1 MANNFYEEGFETVFY
16 DENEHC
22 FKMVD
27 DHYDTDKGLRL
38 YPELAE
44 KFHSILDLMNKL
56 SDEEITIY
64 TVTKDN
70 PFGGSTEYY
79 YFFYEGE
86 AQDYYDELCSYQGG
100 RSSFDDDDGGMDY
113 GMGEETM
120 TLKEFINEEA
130 FNFDVEDVLAYI
142 KSLPEPEET
151 LKERAIE
158 LDNGKAFAVQDSL
171 YSQKTHDALGNKD
184 IAIKNGSKDP
194 HLTSLEKD
202 VAVKSVEV
210 LKQMGKLDDINKEY
224 NVSHGPDLVYIPV
237 EDAVKVTPDN
247 GSRPYKIKIP
257 EALSF
262 LKFYEYDILDE
273 GVAVFSKDKIDEC
286 INSLKENKFEVEK
299 ITENLEKYGYLK
311 DEVIILKLK

>member
-16 DENEHC
+16 DEDERC

-27 DHYDTDKGLRL
+27 DHYDTDVGLRL
-38 YPELAE
+38 YPDIAE
-44 KFHSILDLMNKL
+44 KFHSLLPKMNALANK
-56 SDEEITIY
+56 EITIY
-64 TVTKDN
+64 NSYEEN
-70 PFGGSTEYY
+70 PFYSNRYDN
-79 YFFYEGE
+79 YFFYEEE
-86 AQDYYDELCSYQGG
+86 AQDHYDENCSRQGG
-100 RSSFDDDDGGMDY
+100 RSSYDDDEGGMDY
-113 GMGEETM
+113 GIDEYTI
-120 TLKEFINEEA
+120 TLKEFINDWYSSE
-130 FNFDVEDVLAYI
+130 FDTSDIFDYIDNLPDEVLQ
-142 KSLPEPEET
+142 
-151 LKERAIE
+151 ERAIE

-224 NVSHGPDLVYIPV
+224 NVSHGPDLLYIPV